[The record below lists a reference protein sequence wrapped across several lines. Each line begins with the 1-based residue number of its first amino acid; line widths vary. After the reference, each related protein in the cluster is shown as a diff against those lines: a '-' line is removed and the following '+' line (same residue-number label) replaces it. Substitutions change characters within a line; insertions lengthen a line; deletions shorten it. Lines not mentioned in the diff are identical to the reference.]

1 MRGCELTDQAE
12 TGDGDPVLTL
22 QQLVRARMDDRGW
35 SYSDLARRSGDRLTR
50 GRWQQLGTGVRMKSF
65 PEPDNLVAMADA
77 LEVDVTSVLIS
88 CAQSLGIDARRR
100 GPDLAV
106 LLPAGTDRLSP
117 RMRDGILTIVR
128 AAVAD
133 TLDADARADENRA
146 QAADVSLEWSMDDAP
161 SSRRNTGAR
170 NVDSQG

>member
-1 MRGCELTDQAE
+1 MTDQDT
-12 TGDGDPVLTL
+12 TGDGDSVLTL

-77 LEVDVTSVLIS
+77 LEVDVTSVLIA
-88 CAQSLGIDARRR
+88 CAQTLGIDARRR

-106 LLPAGTDRLSP
+106 LLPAGTDRLSE
-117 RMRDGILTIVR
+117 RMRDGILTIIR

-133 TLDADARADENRA
+133 SLDADARAEEGPASPPDT
-146 QAADVSLEWSMDDAP
+146 SLDWSMDDAP
-161 SSRRNTGAR
+161 SSRRNTRAR
-170 NVDSQG
+170 NVDTRG